1 MQRNLEEQLKEHT
14 KLSSS
19 LKLLVINMNS
29 GILVDVISSLSE
41 NKKTVLEDQLE
52 ERMKVSWICS
62 NFLLRSHSV
71 LVLSLIYLVVGFVDL
86 V

>member
-41 NKKTVLEDQLE
+41 NKITVLEDQLE
-52 ERMKVSWICS
+52 EDEGLLDLFQFSFTVSFSSSSKFDLSCS
-62 NFLLRSHSV
+62 WFC
-71 LVLSLIYLVVGFVDL
+71 
-86 V
+86 